1 MNQEYSSVV
10 LQKCRDLMA
19 ERVNMSMTAMINEA
33 EERLNDMA
41 SKEKSLGKAVQ
52 YYDAIRLLRIKQHE
66 IQIRF
71 EKRFVSIFQY
81 RAENFLKFRNDTNI
95 TLSKVGHSS
104 FAKDDNN
111 IEEKKIIK
119 NSIINIKQ
127 DCRSVLLNIDRKM
140 GALIKDTEVNFS
152 DNPLQPETIFEA
164 FWESCRD
171 IKMKNHVRVLLV
183 NLFEKYITLDVKKI
197 YEELDSQ
204 LELLASNKT
213 PDN

>member
-1 MNQEYSSVV
+1 MNQENSSIV
-10 LQKCRDLMA
+10 LQKCRELMT
-19 ERVNMSMTAMINEA
+19 ERVNSSMAAMINEA
-33 EERLNDMA
+33 ADTLNDMA

-71 EKRFVSIFQY
+71 EKRFISIFQY
-81 RAENFLKFRNDTNI
+81 RAENFLNFRNDTDI

-104 FAKDDNN
+104 FSKGDNY
-111 IEEKKIIK
+111 IEEKKIIN

-140 GALIKDTEVNFS
+140 GALIKDTDVNFA

-171 IKMKNHVRVLLV
+171 IRMKNHVRLLLV
-183 NLFEKYITLDVKKI
+183 NLFEKYITSDVKNI
-197 YEELDSQ
+197 YEDLDNQ
-204 LELLASNKT
+204 LESLASKQLSKN
-213 PDN
+213 